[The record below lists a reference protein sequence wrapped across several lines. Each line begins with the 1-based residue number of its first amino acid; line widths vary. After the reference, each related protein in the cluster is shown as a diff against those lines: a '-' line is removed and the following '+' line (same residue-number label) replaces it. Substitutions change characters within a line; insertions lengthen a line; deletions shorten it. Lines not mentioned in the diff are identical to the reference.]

1 MAKSIE
7 SLYNVAVYDIED
19 YKKVLDLALQQV
31 DEIERNLWD
40 YEYSQ
45 EAVDKI
51 RELIYEFRHE
61 ESLEYYFEYLM
72 KNHIGN
78 LYYLMQDF
86 LDQSGLGT
94 GMFLDYYS
102 RAFKYLDDNN
112 IHDFDEAIDNWG
124 VKSVNEIAYYYYYTD
139 LMLILDSI
147 EIEYEF
153 DE

>member
-31 DEIERNLWD
+31 NEIERNLWD

-72 KNHIGN
+72 KNHDGN
-78 LYYLMQDF
+78 LYYLMQEF
-86 LDQSGLGT
+86 LDQSGLGS
-94 GMFLDYYS
+94 GMFLDYYP
-102 RAFKYLDDNN
+102 RAFKYLDDNS
-112 IHDFDEAIDNWG
+112 IHDFDEAIDDWG
-124 VKSVNEIAYYYYYTD
+124 AKSVNEIAYYYYYLD
-139 LMLILDSI
+139 LMRILDSI